1 MWNETRK
8 RLPTKRCN
16 VGTDWSE
23 LKGFDIYYISFL
35 FMSEPKAKALGNF
48 RFYRKVE
55 RVYKEALRQ
64 TKQIANVRAKLHTEQ
79 IIKP

>member
-1 MWNETRK
+1 
-8 RLPTKRCN
+8 
-16 VGTDWSE
+16 
-23 LKGFDIYYISFL
+23 
-35 FMSEPKAKALGNF
+35 MSEPKAKALGNF